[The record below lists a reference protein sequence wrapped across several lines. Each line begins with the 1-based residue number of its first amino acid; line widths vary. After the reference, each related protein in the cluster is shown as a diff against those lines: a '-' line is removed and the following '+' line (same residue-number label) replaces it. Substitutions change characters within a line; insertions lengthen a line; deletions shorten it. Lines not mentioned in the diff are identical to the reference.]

1 MVLTGGSVS
10 IQLPRIEVPEA
21 DSDMVR
27 IVTIHCLREAAE
39 HLAIGRVVEGRAL
52 AEAAMVWLEGWA

>member
-1 MVLTGGSVS
+1 MVRVGSPVS
-10 IQLPRIEVPEA
+10 IHLPRIEVPEA
-21 DSDMVR
+21 DTDMVR
-27 IVTIHCLREAAE
+27 IVAIHCLREAAE